1 MDKDS
6 YPEISLDKIKEN
18 IASIIDHTNLHPD
31 ATNKAIEQLCK
42 EAIEWGTAAVCVAPY
57 YVEKCKN
64 ILGETNIDVCTV
76 IGFPLGASKSTV
88 KALEAKEALLDGA
101 DELDMVINIGA
112 LKSADY
118 TPVFQDIKQIA
129 DLTQDK
135 ILKVI
140 LETALLT
147 EEEIVRG
154 CEIAEEAEA
163 DFIKTSTGFAK
174 EGATVKNVKLMRKT
188 VGSSLGVK
196 AAGGIKT
203 YDQALKMVE
212 AGANRIGASSSGQI
226 IMGYHPDTP

>member
-1 MDKDS
+1 VDKDS
-6 YPEISLDKIKEN
+6 YSEISWDKTKKN
-18 IASIIDHTNLHPD
+18 LASIIDHTNLHPD
-31 ATNKAIEQLCK
+31 ATNKDIEQLCK

-64 ILGETNIDVCTV
+64 ILAKTDIKVCTV
-76 IGFPLGASKSTV
+76 IGFPLGANKTEV
-88 KALEAKEALLDGA
+88 KTLEAKESLKDGA

-112 LKSADY
+112 LKSSDY

-129 DLTQDK
+129 ELAEDN

-147 EEEIVRG
+147 DKEIIRA
-154 CEIAEEAEA
+154 CEIAEEAGA
-163 DFIKTSTGFAK
+163 DFVKTSTGFAK
-174 EGATVKNVKLMRKT
+174 EGATVKNVKLMRNT
-188 VGSSLGVK
+188 VGSRLGVK

-203 YDQALKMVE
+203 YEQAQKMVE

-226 IMGYHPDTP
+226 IMGSHPDTP